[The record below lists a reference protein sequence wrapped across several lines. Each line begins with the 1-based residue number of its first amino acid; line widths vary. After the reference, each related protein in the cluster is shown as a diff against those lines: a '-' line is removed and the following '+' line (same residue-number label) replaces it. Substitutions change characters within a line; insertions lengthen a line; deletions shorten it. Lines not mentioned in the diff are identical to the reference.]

1 MLGKCLCAR
10 KLGEATFSGVL
21 TSEQQH
27 CLKAM
32 CRKASHLQCVRDVVT
47 TLQQSRPAGLLISN
61 VASLVVLVF
70 VARGVVAKRGMQV
83 LLQERRVRSSTSI
96 WI

>member
-1 MLGKCLCAR
+1 M
-10 KLGEATFSGVL
+10 
-21 TSEQQH
+21 
-27 CLKAM
+27 
-32 CRKASHLQCVRDVVT
+32 T